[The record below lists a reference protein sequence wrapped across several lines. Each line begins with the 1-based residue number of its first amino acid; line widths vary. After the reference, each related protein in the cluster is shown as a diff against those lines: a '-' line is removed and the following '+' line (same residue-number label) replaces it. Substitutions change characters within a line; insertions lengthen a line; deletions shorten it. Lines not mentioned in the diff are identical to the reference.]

1 MGQGREGAGVVARLC
16 IHRVPVFTGFLRDRI
31 FARTT
36 SIAIC
41 GPQHVTASKK
51 VHGNVTTVHIVDA
64 KNAIFHVVQV
74 VAGHG
79 AATTFE
85 SRNHALGVRLR
96 ASQLRILKVDEQV
109 RFGHADWLWSHFRF
123 IGFVSLSY

>member
-1 MGQGREGAGVVARLC
+1 ML
-16 IHRVPVFTGFLRDRI
+16 TGFLRDRI

-64 KNAIFHVVQV
+64 KTDSARQIVESNLAETAGVNSTVGNTHVSRQV
-74 VAGHG
+74 
-79 AATTFE
+79 
-85 SRNHALGVRLR
+85 NLLR
-96 ASQLRILKVDEQV
+96 RQTKPVSTGILFLRE
-109 RFGHADWLWSHFRF
+109 R
-123 IGFVSLSY
+123 